1 MKYHALFVI
10 FENAAQFEIFVCCKL
25 YVALYGLMPLFVDIA
40 GNLGKNVQQGRQL
53 KKLA

>member
-10 FENAAQFEIFVCCKL
+10 FEKAAKFEIFVFCKL
-25 YVALYGLMPLFVDIA
+25 YVALYALMPIFVDIA

-53 KKLA
+53 KKLV